1 MDFNEVPTQEVENE
15 LILESLPVVEISNDS
30 WFLEDGWFK
39 AHPEK
44 VLGEAYE
51 TSGRFGKVIKY
62 KGTIDS
68 VQRIDVSI
76 ATPQFNLGENKP
88 LQTEGTAYVQSVELM
103 NPVNQDFVLKAI
115 ENSHKNA
122 GKKAIDK
129 KHKATVEGDDIV
141 FKDVELQTFIDVYR
155 TYNQGISPDELE
167 VYVWYKTQIGKPL
180 SKQWVNLITPNKY
193 DDNLLDTVAYNV
205 TEEKIS
211 EWVNSG
217 LLFYYENRLVP
228 AVEYLSGNMYDKKM
242 QIDRDKDEIIS
253 KYGEDVYNNQLTAF
267 NTAWRSVYD
276 KRLTIGQDEDSL
288 VILPISKLASEFKI
302 SRLASMAEDAGFK
315 IKLVS
320 AASNKDFG
328 RPDWNKD
335 EDTSDYKK
343 DSIESLSLVDAFNYF
358 LLKLRPE
365 LKLPITHLD
374 IVNYYCLGKKLQVAS
389 RDDSAA
395 AIKEAEARKE
405 KLKSSTQIEGQRLFK
420 LFLDTELE
428 PNDKIRLETEWNSN
442 YNNFKQID
450 LNKVP
455 VAFNMCRKYKGTFEK
470 LLPEKREAVAF
481 TMHTGSGII
490 SYDVGV
496 GKTPS
501 AIFTMSAFIDA
512 GYAKRIC
519 LTVPNQVYKQFISE
533 IRSFAP
539 HIPIIEGY
547 NLSPDYLPNFQ
558 NSKGEMENV
567 PSGSITVLT
576 YEGLERVGFNEYTQ
590 NEMMSGL
597 YDILN
602 QGGEAERDTS
612 TKKGAKAVASF
623 QEKLETLVGKGLS
636 GTTFNIEDFG
646 FDFMCYDEAHKM
658 KKVFTAVK
666 GEIEDDGKGK
676 QSRGRNPYQI
686 NSGVPSSIGLKGF
699 MLNYY
704 VQQKNNGGNVLM
716 LTATPFTNS
725 PLEIFSMLSMVA
737 YEKLKDTNLNNIKT
751 FFDTYVNASTQLVIN
766 SKLKPQ
772 FKQVI
777 LGFNNLISLQTLIR
791 RFINYKTGEEV
802 NVQRPKKY
810 VLPYLS
816 ENIDGVVTRLGE
828 NEKIETYIPMT
839 PLQERMMESIITY
852 VEGKGEIN
860 TAEFGEESD
869 VEQEDKEVET
879 GIEVDESS
887 LSSEEKTGVRIIKGL
902 TYSRNLALS
911 PHLFVLSG
919 LGKPDYKSYV
929 EMSPK
934 LKYVMMCV
942 KSVRDYHIKHNEP
955 ISGQVIYMDRG
966 IEYFGL
972 LKEYLVKECGFQK
985 HEIGIISSGL
995 PKNGKTSKE
1004 YIKNLFNGEVY
1015 NEVSK
1020 LFDTVPDEDR
1030 IKVVIGSSTI
1040 KEGINLQK
1048 FGTVLYN
1055 CFIDWNPT
1063 DIQQLEGR
1071 IWRQGNEFKSVRI
1084 VNPLV
1089 IDSADIFLFQKLQE
1103 KTSRLNTIWA
1113 TDGKKN
1119 VLNTEEFNPEEL
1131 KYALIRDPKVI
1142 AELKSI
1148 EGKAHIESELLGFN
1162 RQLEQLAKLKENAA
1176 EINRHFKSAVESIQK
1191 YRDIQFSNDKLA
1203 DAAVLV
1209 KAIIETEKS
1218 QKDKDGKQ
1226 MVSSWERNTSRKSFE
1241 DYSAY
1246 QKRIE
1251 KINDYSK
1258 LDMFYKPYWFADF
1271 SLAVRDTNKMIK
1283 TFVNQYEISFSL
1295 DDFSGLDDFKASVEK
1310 NIEDAKER
1318 QKYYESD
1325 EYKKQVE
1332 EEITQERLQNQ
1343 LEYKPLQQT
1352 IFDFGK
1358 LNYLLSEKK
1367 VSSKFAVTYPS
1378 CPPMDANGVALIDKN
1393 AIAYLTDC
1401 IEKQG
1406 QTKDLYYNKETNTYT
1421 PERQALHDEIIGNLF
1436 KEVKCV
1442 KQGKPIA
1449 VFTGGSPASG
1459 KSYFITKIAPY
1470 LTNEDVFHL
1479 DADDIRSKLLPEYQG
1494 WNASATHKETQDIVN
1509 QILETI
1515 GEGSCRYDFIYD
1527 GTMNKAEKY
1536 FPLINKVKALGYET
1550 YIIFLDIPYAVAF
1563 TRSLQRY
1570 QNGFKDGKSGRYV
1583 PVQVIDDFFT
1593 VRPNSGGK
1601 TMGQYALD
1609 QLKTMVDGYIVVDG
1623 LTGNIIDKKG
1633 DAFPRNRD
1641 YESKTVVPLIENKI
1655 EPEQDNNQIFN
1666 LWKEY
1671 ATKYPERTENPDYIS
1686 FAAQKGLSES
1696 IVDALYAFNFKYVE
1710 FNNVSKYNA
1719 NSESELD
1726 EMAVADKKMLEE
1738 TMPQRE
1744 FILNKLM
1751 GKKESFRTQFKNE
1764 LGSFTSVFAFVNPK
1778 DNSKFTIETTV
1789 RRKNEDGTESI
1800 QTKSKEFPI
1809 DRWDSFIEDLKQRS
1823 KNEVVFDVKNVQS
1836 RFDFYKGITIGRNS
1850 LNSQLLKEKDANG
1863 STFRFKPFTVNGV
1876 EYLAIE
1882 RFRQGWQGGSEFE
1895 IKDPT
1900 GDDVSGFYNKVKK
1913 QYTSI
1918 PTAKNLKE
1926 LIEKFATIAENED
1939 YEVRDRYYNEVE
1951 LNKKENES
1959 KEPQKPISTTNEGS
1973 NGSNESKPSK
1983 VESITDAKVSEVEQE
1998 PTKQDILDAIEAL
2011 QILADDNNQEAIEA
2025 IEALILLL

>member
-1 MDFNEVPTQEVENE
+1 MNTTQTRLINLKTKNIKMDFNKIPTQEVENE
-15 LILESLPVVEISNDS
+15 IILESLPVIEMSNDS

-39 AHPEK
+39 SHPEK
-44 VLGEAYE
+44 VLGEPYE
-51 TSGRFGKVIKY
+51 TSGRFGKVTKY

-68 VQRIDVSI
+68 VERIDVSI
-76 ATPQFNLGENKP
+76 ATPEFNLGENKP
-88 LQTEGTAYVQSVELM
+88 LQSEGSAYVQSAELI
-103 NPVNQDFVLKAI
+103 NPINQEFIKKAI
-115 ENSHKNA
+115 ETSHKNA

-129 KHKATVEGDDIV
+129 KHKAVVEGDDIV
-141 FKDVELQTFIDVYR
+141 FKDVELQTFSDVYR
-155 TYNQGISPDELE
+155 TYNQGITLDELE
-167 VYVWYKTQIGKPL
+167 VYIWYKTQIGKPL
-180 SKQWVNLITPNKY
+180 SKQWVNLLTPNKY
-193 DDNLLDTVAYNV
+193 TDNLIDTVSYNV
-205 TEEKIS
+205 SEEKIS

-217 LLFYYENRLVP
+217 LLFYYENGLVP

-242 QIDRDKDEIIS
+242 QLDRDKDEIIA
-253 KYGEDVYNNQLTAF
+253 KYSEDVYNKQVEAF

-276 KRLTIGQDEDSL
+276 KRLTIGQSEDSL

-302 SRLASMAEDAGFK
+302 NRLASMPEDGGFK

-320 AASNKDFG
+320 AASNKDYG
-328 RPDWNKD
+328 RPDWAKD
-335 EDTSDYKK
+335 DEVSQWKK
-343 DSIESLSLVDAFNYF
+343 ENVESLSLLDAFNFF
-358 LLKLRPE
+358 LLKSRPE

-374 IVNYYCLGKKLQVAS
+374 IVNYYCLGKKMQIS
-389 RDDSAA
+389 SKDDSAA

-405 KLKSSTQIEGQRLFK
+405 KLKSNTQIEGQRLFK
-420 LFLDTELE
+420 FFLDTELE

-590 NEMMSGL
+590 NEMISGL
-597 YDILN
+597 YEILN
-602 QGGEAERDTS
+602 QGGESERVVS
-612 TKKGAKAVASF
+612 SKESAKKTASF
-623 QEKLETLVGKGLS
+623 YEKIETLVGKGLS

-666 GEIEDDGKGK
+666 GEVEEDGKGK

-686 NSGVPSSIGLKGF
+686 NSGTPSSIGLKGF

-704 VQQKNNGGNVLM
+704 VQQKNKGGNVLM

-725 PLEIFSMLSMVA
+725 PLEIFSMLSMVG
-737 YEKLKDTNLNNIKT
+737 YDKLKDTNLNNIKT

-816 ENIDGVVTRLGE
+816 ENIDGIVTRLGE
-828 NEKIETYIPMT
+828 NEKVETFIPMT
-839 PLQERMMESIITY
+839 PLQERMMESIISY
-852 VEGKGEIN
+852 VEGNGDIDE
-860 TAEFGEESD
+860 TGFTEEND

-879 GIEVDESS
+879 GIEVDEDS

-934 LKYVMMCV
+934 LKYVMGCV
-942 KSVRDYHIKHNEP
+942 KSVRDYHIKHKEP

-972 LKEYLVKECGFQK
+972 LKEYLIKECGFAE
-985 HEIGIISSGL
+985 HEVGIIKSGL
-995 PKNGKTSKE
+995 PKNGKRSKE

-1020 LFDTVPDEDR
+1020 LFDTVADEER

-1148 EGKAHIESELLGFN
+1148 EGKAQIESELLGFN
-1162 RQLEQLAKLKENAA
+1162 RQLEQLEKLKENAA
-1176 EINRHFKSAVESIQK
+1176 EINSHFKSAVESIQK
-1191 YRDIQFSNDKLA
+1191 YRDVEYTSDKLA
-1203 DAAVLV
+1203 DAGALV

-1218 QKDKDGKQ
+1218 QKDKEGKK
-1226 MVSSWERNTSRKSFE
+1226 MVSSYERDPNKKPYESWTEYQERKENIKNLS
-1241 DYSAY
+1241 SL
-1246 QKRIE
+1246 E
-1251 KINDYSK
+1251 KY
-1258 LDMFYKPYWFADF
+1258 YKPYWFSDF
-1271 SLAVRDTNKMIK
+1271 SLAVRDTNRMVK

-1295 DDFSGLDDFKASVEK
+1295 DDFGGLDYFKSSVEK
-1310 NIEDAKER
+1310 NIEEAKER
-1318 QKYYESD
+1318 QKYFESD
-1325 EYKKQVE
+1325 EYKKEVIE
-1332 EEITQERLQNQ
+1332 KEIQKRIENQ

-1367 VSSKFAVTYPS
+1367 VSSKFKITYPS

-1393 AIAYLTDC
+1393 AIAYLTEC
-1401 IEKQG
+1401 IERQG
-1406 QTKDLYYNKETNTYT
+1406 QTKDLYFNEATKTYT

-1459 KSYFITKIAPY
+1459 KSYFVNKIATY
-1470 LTNEDVFHL
+1470 LTDESIFHL
-1479 DADDIRSKLLPEYQG
+1479 DADAIREKLLPEYQG

-1509 QILETI
+1509 SILEHI
-1515 GEGSCRYDFIYD
+1515 GEGSCRYDFLYD

-1536 FPLINKVKALGYET
+1536 FPLINKVKSLGYET
-1550 YIIFLDIPYAVAF
+1550 YIIFLDIPYAVAYN
-1563 TRSLQRY
+1563 RSLQRY
-1570 QNGFKDGKSGRYV
+1570 QNGFKDGKMGRYV
-1583 PVQVIDDFFT
+1583 PVEVIEDFFRI
-1593 VRPNSGGK
+1593 RPNSGGK

-1609 QLKTMVDGYIVVDG
+1609 ELKTMVDGYIVVDG
-1623 LTGNIIDKKG
+1623 LTGNVIEKKG
-1633 DAFPRNRD
+1633 DAFPRDRD
-1641 YESKTVVPLIENKI
+1641 YENKTVVPLIENLKQ
-1655 EPEQDNNQIFN
+1655 QDTLLGTKQTEMVSNVPKKVQETKEDEQIFN

-1671 ATKYPERTENPDYIS
+1671 ATKYPNQRDNPNYIS
-1686 FAAQKGLSES
+1686 FVAQKGLPES
-1696 IVDALYAFNFKYVE
+1696 VVDALYAFNFKYVD
-1710 FNNVSKYNA
+1710 FNSNLKYNA
-1719 NSESELD
+1719 NSVDEL
-1726 EMAVADKKMLEE
+1726 ENMAVADKTNLKE
-1738 TMPQRE
+1738 TLPERE
-1744 FILNKLM
+1744 FIVNKLI
-1751 GKKESFRTQFKNE
+1751 GKNE
-1764 LGSFTSVFAFVNPK
+1764 K
-1778 DNSKFTIETTV
+1778 QTIKV
-1789 RRKNEDGTESI
+1789 H
-1800 QTKSKEFPI
+1800 Q
-1809 DRWDSFIEDLKQRS
+1809 
-1823 KNEVVFDVKNVQS
+1823 
-1836 RFDFYKGITIGRNS
+1836 
-1850 LNSQLLKEKDANG
+1850 
-1863 STFRFKPFTVNGV
+1863 
-1876 EYLAIE
+1876 
-1882 RFRQGWQGGSEFE
+1882 
-1895 IKDPT
+1895 PT
-1900 GDDVSGFYNKVKK
+1900 
-1913 QYTSI
+1913 
-1918 PTAKNLKE
+1918 
-1926 LIEKFATIAENED
+1926 
-1939 YEVRDRYYNEVE
+1939 
-1951 LNKKENES
+1951 
-1959 KEPQKPISTTNEGS
+1959 
-1973 NGSNESKPSK
+1973 K
-1983 VESITDAKVSEVEQE
+1983 VESIADTKPNKVGRKAKETKAAE
-1998 PTKQDILDAIEAL
+1998 PTQQQIKETIEGL
-2011 QILADDNNQEAIEA
+2011 MVLADMGDEDAMATAEG
-2025 IEALILLL
+2025 LKLLLD